1 MDKRKILRL
10 VMRVVGGVM
19 LAAFPAAFMPFD
31 WMAAAHAWLGLGE
44 IPDAPL
50 VEYLARSASLLYAL
64 IGGLFVWLA
73 GDLERYAPV
82 ARFLGAAFVVLG
94 VVIIGVD
101 VDAGLPLY
109 WTLWEGP
116 PTIAVGLAMIWLSRA
131 TDA

>member
-1 MDKRKILRL
+1 MNKTKLLRL

-19 LAAFPAAFMPFD
+19 LMAFAAALMPFD
-31 WMAAAHAWLGLGE
+31 WMATAHAWLGLGE
-44 IPDAPL
+44 LPEAPL

-64 IGGLFVWLA
+64 IGALFVLVA
-73 GDLERYAPV
+73 GDLERYGPI
-82 ARFLGAAFVVLG
+82 ARFLGAAFVILG

-116 PTIAVGLAMIWLSRA
+116 PTIAVGLAMIWLSR
-131 TDA
+131 DER